1 VGGNFMEVIFLK
13 TVGGVY
19 YNLKEST
26 YTLNSSGLIFYFS
39 SKLYKNMFIRDRNKH
54 RLYTK
59 QILKNK
65 IGLNADINTIADI
78 SLYKKIEKRGFY
90 ILNEWGA
97 EVWPKIVILDGEKEI
112 LNEYEKLLKDST
124 QK

>member
-1 VGGNFMEVIFLK
+1 
-13 TVGGVY
+13 
-19 YNLKEST
+19 
-26 YTLNSSGLIFYFS
+26 
-39 SKLYKNMFIRDRNKH
+39 MFIRDKNKH

-65 IGLNADINTIADI
+65 IGLTADINTIADI

-90 ILNEWGA
+90 ILNERGE
-97 EVWPKIVILDGEKEI
+97 EVWPKIVLDGEKEI